1 MRQETE
7 GRKQQI
13 EHRIDELAI
22 RESELRKQV
31 GLRIRAKKEA
41 VEAYTHLMTPR
52 WEYLQVSGKEMD
64 VQGALNNLGSEG
76 WELIG
81 ISNFTEK
88 KTSWGTVEGTI
99 YTMYVFKR
107 RIVDVPED
115 LLSKFT
121 DIDDIKSQIA
131 AVRSEVR
138 HLQEELSML

>member
-64 VQGALNNLGSEG
+64 VQGSLNNLGSEG